1 MIEVVGVEAWDIES
15 KVEEEATE
23 EITFLESR
31 RKNPVVGSSN
41 LTSKPEQPGKFFPP
55 PPEKQNTF
63 LCQNAYDKGSY
74 LITVVGKGDRHRTQ
88 SRELPTVFSFFI
100 IFKTR
105 SGFGHSI
112 SFSRQ
117 VIKFGIQS
125 FIDQIPE
132 QVLEIMKNEK

>member
-74 LITVVGKGDRHRTQ
+74 LITVVGKGGIDTAPRVENCRPCSH
-88 SRELPTVFSFFI
+88 FSL
-100 IFKTR
+100 
-105 SGFGHSI
+105 
-112 SFSRQ
+112 FSKL
-117 VIKFGIQS
+117 V
-125 FIDQIPE
+125 
-132 QVLEIMKNEK
+132 QVLVILFHFLDM

>member
-112 SFSRQ
+112 SFS
-117 VIKFGIQS
+117 
-125 FIDQIPE
+125 
-132 QVLEIMKNEK
+132 